1 MRPSPPP
8 SRQQWRPEAGRPGR
22 RPGGPRRSLRPLPA
36 APRPARSCPCLLP
49 RRRVLIVVPWPGA
62 FPGGQTINH
71 LGCRMPY
78 GGRSVAVD
86 LPSAFRRD
94 VPKAHRHAGPWA
106 APGRIPGAL
115 EDSPSGLWRS
125 LGKRVGGN
133 PSGVRISHPPQ
144 IEPRHGG
151 EHEQPPGQR
160 AGGESLAQERRG
172 QCRGGQGL
180 EQRHDRRD
188 RPGDAAQAR
197 EEHGVGERARH
208 ESQIEQHPQRHRVG
222 GEAQSRQQGD
232 RRQQQRATREPGEGH
247 RDPGRHADPGE
258 SDDGVAERRPD
269 GEQCPEHDCRPG
281 VGTGGDAHEQD
292 QPYQGGDEGGDGRPL
307 GPPVPEN
314 GGADG
319 DQQRGQPERDQ
330 CRDAHPGRGDR
341 GEVGQLVGRQPR
353 TDEGEP
359 GCGRAGEGRG
369 RPLAAVAGERVAG
382 QQDDRADRH
391 AVPGDVERTE
401 AGAVGHDPAADSRR
415 APAECGEH
423 DEEEPPPR
431 SRRGREGRGGGHDA
445 PGTVPGGDSDPE
457 HGTVTRQAGRPCCGG
472 GSARGAP
479 GQERGGERTR
489 ACRGVMGGKGSGSR
503 RRPAAPVLYSGG
515 QTPRVASSCE
525 PPQGRK
531 AARISGL
538 WRGRGGAPLVALP
551 RDTHRESSDGPATG
565 PPGPAGVAPGL
576 SSLPRNLPTVALA
589 LSRKYRPATFAE
601 VVGQEPVTTPLMN
614 AVDGG
619 RINHAY
625 LFSGPRGCG
634 KTSSAR
640 ILARSLNCA
649 QGPTSTPCGVCESCI
664 ALAPDGPGSLD
675 VMEID
680 AASHGG
686 VDDARDLRE
695 RAFFAPVNSRYKVYI
710 VDEAHMVTTQGFN
723 ALLKVVEEPPDF
735 LVFVFAT
742 TEPDKVLP
750 TIRSRTHHY
759 PFRLVPPTTLRGLL
773 EKTCAA
779 EGVQVEHTVFP
790 LVVRAGGG
798 SVRDSLSILD
808 QLLAGAGPEGVTY
821 KSAVGLLGVTD
832 DALLDETIDA
842 LAAHDAPAVFRAVDR
857 VVEAGHDPR
866 RFATDLLDRLR
877 DLIVLDAVPQA
888 GGNGLL
894 DSPSDRLDLMSQQ
907 AQALGSATLS
917 RMADTVHEGL
927 TEMRG
932 TTAPRLLLELVC
944 ARMLLPGTD
953 GSATATLQR
962 LERLE
967 RRMSIAGEHAGRP
980 AAEGAPVQQAQ
991 QAPVRPAAAPA
1002 AAPTSAGSRPAYVR
1016 PSQRA
1021 QAPAASTAP

>member
-1 MRPSPPP
+1 
-8 SRQQWRPEAGRPGR
+8 
-22 RPGGPRRSLRPLPA
+22 
-36 APRPARSCPCLLP
+36 
-49 RRRVLIVVPWPGA
+49 
-62 FPGGQTINH
+62 
-71 LGCRMPY
+71 
-78 GGRSVAVD
+78 
-86 LPSAFRRD
+86 
-94 VPKAHRHAGPWA
+94 
-106 APGRIPGAL
+106 
-115 EDSPSGLWRS
+115 
-125 LGKRVGGN
+125 
-133 PSGVRISHPPQ
+133 
-144 IEPRHGG
+144 
-151 EHEQPPGQR
+151 
-160 AGGESLAQERRG
+160 
-172 QCRGGQGL
+172 
-180 EQRHDRRD
+180 
-188 RPGDAAQAR
+188 
-197 EEHGVGERARH
+197 
-208 ESQIEQHPQRHRVG
+208 
-222 GEAQSRQQGD
+222 
-232 RRQQQRATREPGEGH
+232 
-247 RDPGRHADPGE
+247 
-258 SDDGVAERRPD
+258 
-269 GEQCPEHDCRPG
+269 
-281 VGTGGDAHEQD
+281 
-292 QPYQGGDEGGDGRPL
+292 
-307 GPPVPEN
+307 
-314 GGADG
+314 
-319 DQQRGQPERDQ
+319 
-330 CRDAHPGRGDR
+330 
-341 GEVGQLVGRQPR
+341 
-353 TDEGEP
+353 
-359 GCGRAGEGRG
+359 
-369 RPLAAVAGERVAG
+369 
-382 QQDDRADRH
+382 
-391 AVPGDVERTE
+391 
-401 AGAVGHDPAADSRR
+401 
-415 APAECGEH
+415 
-423 DEEEPPPR
+423 
-431 SRRGREGRGGGHDA
+431 
-445 PGTVPGGDSDPE
+445 
-457 HGTVTRQAGRPCCGG
+457 
-472 GSARGAP
+472 
-479 GQERGGERTR
+479 
-489 ACRGVMGGKGSGSR
+489 
-503 RRPAAPVLYSGG
+503 
-515 QTPRVASSCE
+515 
-525 PPQGRK
+525 
-531 AARISGL
+531 
-538 WRGRGGAPLVALP
+538 
-551 RDTHRESSDGPATG
+551 
-565 PPGPAGVAPGL
+565 
-576 SSLPRNLPTVALA
+576 VALA
-589 LSRKYRPATFAE
+589 LYRKYRPATFAE
-601 VVGQEPVTTPLMN
+601 VVGQEHVTTPLMN

-742 TEPDKVLP
+742 TEPEKVLP

-779 EGVQVEHTVFP
+779 EGVTVEPTVFP

-877 DLIVLDAVPQA
+877 DLIVLDAVPDA

-894 DSPSDRLDLMSQQ
+894 DCPPDRLDLMNQQ
-907 AQALGSATLS
+907 ASALGSATLS

-944 ARMLLPGTD
+944 ARMLLPATD
-953 GSATATLQR
+953 GSAAATLQR

-980 AAEGAPVQQAQ
+980 GAEAAPHEAAPLEVPAVRA
-991 QAPVRPAAAPA
+991 APVREAAPRPVAEAAPA
-1002 AAPTSAGSRPAYVR
+1002 SAPEAAPAPAAPPAAPESRKEYVR
-1016 PSQRA
+1016 PSQRSRPPA
-1021 QAPAASTAP
+1021 AAPTAPATSAPATSAPATSPPATSAPADDWPETVQPGAGRRPAAAAPAAPATHPEDRTPAGSAGEPDIPLPPEPTDEEDWSHAPGPAAGRAAAARTEAAGDGTTPASGPPRAAAESSPAPRGGEPTPVVSANPEPAGDDGELTTTDVRRMWPELLSVVKKHKRTTEALLKNAQVHQLSNGVLTLATSSPALARRLGDDLNKDVIREALNELLGVRWRVDAVVEGAAAATGQAVPPAQAREAARAAEAAEARELMAERAADVSAGGDREPEPVVDPEQAALSLLRAQLGARPVDS